1 MNERFST
8 EPGRLSALK
17 MMGLIMEVGER
28 VQVGLEAQLTVEE
41 VMVMVGVVTVLQVG
55 VLELVVMVVEVEVRV
70 MIVEVKGQRQASWR
84 GRGSGRWV
92 Q

>member
-17 MMGLIMEVGER
+17 MMGLTMEVGER

-55 VLELVVMVVEVEVRV
+55 VLELVVMV
-70 MIVEVKGQRQASWR
+70 MEVKGQRQASWR
-84 GRGSGRWV
+84 GRGSGKWV